1 MVPIERAL
9 LRTVPWLGGA
19 LALSVALLLVD
30 TASDPLLV
38 FTLQLSILVVFGL
51 ALANV
56 LADLGTAQWFEGTGW
71 NRLARLIAGGVG
83 LVVLVTGTVGLVTL
97 ASSAA
102 LRFDPSI
109 QFLQLIS
116 ALDIAWVGAAVTI
129 GAYRAWGRGW
139 AVLGG
144 GMIGVVCVWSIWAY
158 LSHVGFG
165 PNGEWVVSSSNLL
178 RFVLPF
184 DVIAAFVAI
193 ATFLFGARRVSQAT
207 EQPSPQS

>member
-9 LRTVPWLGGA
+9 LRTVPLLVTGLLLAIPLLLIDPGA
-19 LALSVALLLVD
+19 DLVVAFTVQLSVLV
-30 TASDPLLV
+30 A
-38 FTLQLSILVVFGL
+38 FGL
-51 ALANV
+51 MLANV
-56 LADLGTAQWFEGTGW
+56 LVPLGTPQWFAGIGW
-71 NRLARLIAGGVG
+71 SPFVRLIAGGIG

-102 LRFDPSI
+102 LGFDPST

-129 GAYRAWGRGW
+129 GAYRAWGRRW
-139 AVLGG
+139 AVAGG
-144 GMIGVVCVWSIWAY
+144 AVIGVVCVWSIWTY
-158 LSHVGFG
+158 LDHVGFG
-165 PNGEWVVSSSNLL
+165 PDGEWIVSSPDLM

-184 DVIAAFVAI
+184 DVVAAFTAVGV
-193 ATFLFGARRVSQAT
+193 FLFGARRAAQAT

>member
-9 LRTVPWLGGA
+9 LRTVPWLVGA
-19 LALSVALLLVD
+19 LLV
-30 TASDPLLV
+30 SLPLLV
-38 FTLQLSILVVFGL
+38 VDTPSNLFVVFILQLSALVVFGL
-51 ALANV
+51 VLGNV
-56 LADLGTAQWFEGTGW
+56 LAPLGTPQWFVGMGW
-71 NRLARLIAGGVG
+71 SPFVRLVAGGIS

-102 LRFDPSI
+102 LGFDPST

-129 GAYRAWGRGW
+129 GAHRAWGSGW
-139 AVLGG
+139 AVVAG

-158 LSHVGFG
+158 LDHVGFG
-165 PNGEWVVSSSNLL
+165 PNGEWIVSSSNLM

-184 DVIAAFVAI
+184 DVIAAFVAVG
-193 ATFLFGARRVSQAT
+193 TFLFGARRAAQAT

>member
-9 LRTVPWLGGA
+9 LRTVPWLVGA
-19 LALSVALLLVD
+19 LLFSIPLLLVD
-30 TASDPLLV
+30 STNDLV
-38 FTLQLSILVVFGL
+38 AVFILQLAALVVFGL

-56 LADLGTAQWFEGTGW
+56 LAPLGTPHWFEGMGW
-71 NRLARLIAGGVG
+71 SPFVRLIAGGIA
-83 LVVLVTGTVGLVTL
+83 LVVLVTGTVGLVAL

-102 LRFDPSI
+102 LRFDPST

-129 GAYRAWGRGW
+129 GVYRAWGRRW
-139 AVLGG
+139 ALAGG
-144 GMIGVVCVWSIWAY
+144 TIIGVVCVWSIWAY
-158 LSHVGFG
+158 LDHVGFG
-165 PNGEWVVSSSNLL
+165 PNGEWIVSSPDLM

-184 DVIAAFVAI
+184 DVVAATSAVGL
-193 ATFLFGARRVSQAT
+193 FLFGARSAAQAT

>member
-9 LRTVPWLGGA
+9 LRSVPWLVGA
-19 LALSVALLLVD
+19 LLLSVPLLLVD
-30 TASDPLLV
+30 TGSDPLIA
-38 FTLQLSILVVFGL
+38 FILQLAVLVALGLILS
-51 ALANV
+51 NV
-56 LADLGTAQWFEGTGW
+56 LAPLGTPQWFVGMGW
-71 NRLARLIAGGVG
+71 SPIVRLIAGGIG

-102 LRFDPSI
+102 LGFDPST

-129 GAYRAWGRGW
+129 GAYRAWGRPS
-139 AVLGG
+139 AVVGG
-144 GMIGVVCVWSIWAY
+144 TLIGVVCIWSIWAY
-158 LSHVGFG
+158 LDHVGFG
-165 PNGEWVVSSSNLL
+165 PRGEWIVSSRDLA

-184 DVIAAFVAI
+184 DVVAATIAVGL
-193 ATFLFGARRVSQAT
+193 FLFGARRAAQAT